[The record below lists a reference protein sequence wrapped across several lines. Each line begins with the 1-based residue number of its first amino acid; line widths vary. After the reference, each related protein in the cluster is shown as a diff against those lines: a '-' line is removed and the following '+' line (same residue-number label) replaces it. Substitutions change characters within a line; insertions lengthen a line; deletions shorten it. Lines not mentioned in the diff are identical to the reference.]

1 MKVLAC
7 MEYDAATGQCMQ
19 EAWVEQPSLLPPLTP
34 EQGSQ
39 IGWSIMLMWVS
50 IACLVMLARKAA

>member
-1 MKVLAC
+1 